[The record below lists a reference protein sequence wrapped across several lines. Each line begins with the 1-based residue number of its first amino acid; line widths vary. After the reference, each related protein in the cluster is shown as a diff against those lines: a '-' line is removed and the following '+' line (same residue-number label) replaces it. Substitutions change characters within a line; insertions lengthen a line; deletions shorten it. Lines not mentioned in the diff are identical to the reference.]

1 MQDAIPA
8 IDFSLNPP
16 TVKGVAAIAQRAFAG
31 QGLADL
37 LAFASRPVSDAQDL
51 AAMALDCSS
60 ANMLCFQADQAR
72 AQQAL
77 ALEHARIFRVDSGS
91 APHGRRPLRLLA
103 LMAPGDLMMNT
114 PLDFITSHLD
124 VRLDLMFV
132 LPDRP
137 LPDRMPEHDVA
148 FFAVSESDTA
158 TLRRLAPLFPLWPRP
173 VLNNPARTA
182 RLTRDGV
189 AAALRHRPGLAAPRI
204 AAVSRSALLAHL
216 ASGESISQ
224 ILPGCGYPVLLR
236 PAGSHAGIGL
246 VKLDGPEAMA
256 AHLEACPTTEFFLA
270 NFIDYRG
277 PDGLFRKYRIAFV
290 GGVPFVCHMAASED
304 WMVHYLNAG
313 TAESA
318 AKRAMEDEAFAEF
331 DTGFARRHRAALA
344 AADAWAGLDYHQMD
358 CAETRDGRLLVFEAD
373 TAAIV
378 HMMDPPDL
386 YPYKAPQMRRVIA
399 AFGTML
405 ETRAAGALAA

>member
-1 MQDAIPA
+1 VQDAIPA

-189 AAALRHRPGLAAPRI
+189 AAALRHGPGLAAAST
-204 AAVSRSALLAHL
+204 AAVTRAALLAHL
-216 ASGESISQ
+216 ASGEAIGQ
-224 ILPGCGYPVLLR
+224 LLPGCGYPVLLR

-246 VKLDGPEAMA
+246 VRLDGPDAMA
-256 AHLEACPTTEFFLA
+256 AHLEASPARDFFLA

-277 PDGLFRKYRIAFV
+277 TDGLFRKYRIAFI
-290 GGVPFVCHMAASED
+290 GGAPFVCHMAASGD
-304 WMVHYLNAG
+304 WMVHYMSAG
-313 TAESA
+313 TADCA
-318 AKRAMEDEAFAEF
+318 AKRAAEEDAFAEF

-344 AADAWAGLDYHQMD
+344 AVDAWAGLDYLQID
-358 CAETRDGRLLVFEAD
+358 CAEMPDGRLLVFEAD
-373 TAAIV
+373 TACIV

-386 YPYKAPQMRRVIA
+386 YPYKAPQMRRVIG
-399 AFGTML
+399 AFGKML
-405 ETRAAGALAA
+405 EDRAASPLAA